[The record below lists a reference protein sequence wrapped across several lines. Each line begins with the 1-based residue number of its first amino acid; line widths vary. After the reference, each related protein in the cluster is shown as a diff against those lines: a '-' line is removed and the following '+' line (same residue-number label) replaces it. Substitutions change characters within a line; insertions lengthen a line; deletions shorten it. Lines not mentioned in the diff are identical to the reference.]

1 MKRKLLLMAGT
12 FIVLL
17 LAFGT
22 YQLFVPGIA
31 LFNPESRGRPLWPR
45 DFNRTDKP
53 TVRTVRDITIY
64 DRSGDGELRG
74 VYKVTRW
81 DKADDGSFLLDHPKA
96 VIFHGD
102 GRRTYMRADAGQIWA
117 EEVAKGFNVRNGKM
131 SGNVKVWFDQSRRME
146 RKHPEDR
153 PHAQRIEECI
163 EITVEDIAFDR
174 DLLEIKTDSR
184 VTLWSNRLDIVG
196 RGLKIL
202 WNEEPRELRLLKIEK
217 GFIMVV
223 KQLEEQMDMI
233 QLPVPESQPA
243 SQPAAGEA
251 IVLAGPP
258 ESQPATAPTTQTAS
272 APAESQ
278 PATQTAS
285 TAPTSAPA
293 SQDVAGLWNL
303 KGDAKTQPASMPAT
317 QPDDDSRAVAS
328 KPASQ
333 PAGEGDVKL
342 ATLPAN
348 DSGDVIVM
356 GPGATTDRNV
366 FKATFHE
373 AVRIHAGRR
382 KLLGAA
388 ELALQFEWDRS
399 WRTGSD
405 DTDDDRRDAPADK
418 PNDRLAKGRPTSETQ
433 AAAALATRPADDD
446 QPAAERYEDTGS
458 RMEIYWDGPLTILPV
473 GHTPKPSRDHYKV
486 TGHGE
491 NVILSAEQARV
502 ICQEFSFQN
511 PRQKAVFS
519 SKADRPAILQ
529 LAGGD
534 EVRVTDSMSF
544 DRSTGQAELTG
555 RGEMVRYIDAPE
567 YVGPELLGVWARE
580 PVSQRVKWDSR
591 VLAHFSEREF
601 PTDTGTSERRPF
613 IKDATFY
620 ENVKL
625 QQLLPP
631 AGETVAPDQQA
642 VGDYVYCDELK
653 VTLETT
659 IDGDVYPTRADASGQ
674 VRARQQAS
682 NITAEKATVFFRPS
696 ETDASTAASQ
706 PAATDETASLGGFQ
720 GGGNIEPTAVDA
732 SGNVTIHYQDAA
744 KPDEPPLKVQ
754 ADTIQADLLEELA
767 VLTGRP
773 AKISQGE
780 NLIEGE
786 VIHLDENSEAV
797 LVTGAGRLAFLTNQD
812 LSGNALASKR
822 PIKIQWSRRMLYH
835 GLSGQGVFAGDVDLD
850 SGEDLLQAGELRLF
864 FEKEAN
870 PRKRQAQAKQRSLGL
885 GVDSYSSRE
894 IHRIE
899 AISGKGD
906 KRLAL
911 MRAQRTVPGA
921 SEQLQQR
928 MELRGEKVL
937 YDART
942 GDTKVIGQGTFLA
955 EDYRPPKP
963 GQRSAP
969 RAGQDIAMASM
980 QLQRPSQT
988 LFTWKKQLFLS
999 QRERHV
1005 NLQEN
1010 VTMVHRSGGK
1020 VLVMKGLKHPD
1031 WGKLSDGRKS
1041 TLRAGEVDAW
1051 FDEPLRQETTG
1062 QGDILDSGPQFG
1074 TLRMFTAVDAVTFSD
1089 GPYTIDGQRVLY
1101 EGFKRLLTV
1110 WGYLPKADTQ
1120 TSARVTYEDPKNGRI
1135 QTWESPTIVWDM
1147 RRDSIKIE
1155 KLEGGGGL

>member
-1 MKRKLLLMAGT
+1 MKRKILLMAGT

-31 LFNPESRGRPLWPR
+31 LFNPEGHWKPLWPQNL
-45 DFNRTDKP
+45 NRTGKP
-53 TVRTVRDITIY
+53 DIRTVRGITIY
-64 DRSGDGELRG
+64 DRSGEGELRG
-74 VYKVTRW
+74 VYKVARW
-81 DKADDGSFLLDHPKA
+81 DKADDGSFLLDHPTA

-102 GRRTYMRADAGQIWA
+102 GRRTYMRADEGQIWA
-117 EEVAKGFNVRNGKM
+117 EEVANGFNVRHGMMK
-131 SGNVKVWFDQSRRME
+131 GNVKVWFDQSRRME

-153 PHAQRIEECI
+153 PHAQRVEECI

-184 VTLWSNRLDIVG
+184 VTLWSSRLDIVG

-202 WNEEPRELRLLKIEK
+202 WNEEPRELRLLQIDK

-233 QLPVPESQPA
+233 QLPVPETQ
-243 SQPAAGEA
+243 
-251 IVLAGPP
+251 
-258 ESQPATAPTTQTAS
+258 PTTQPGQDGAIILTG
-272 APAESQ
+272 PAESQ
-278 PATQTAS
+278 PAQTQPTTQLATTQPAES
-285 TAPTSAPA
+285 QPAPQAATSAPA
-293 SQDVAGLWNL
+293 SQNVADLWNL
-303 KGDAKTQPASMPAT
+303 KGNPQSQPATASADEPALAAASQPQSQPAT
-317 QPDDDSRAVAS
+317 QPGSTKEVKIGTLPTDDDGRV
-328 KPASQ
+328 
-333 PAGEGDVKL
+333 
-342 ATLPAN
+342 
-348 DSGDVIVM
+348 VILE
-356 GPGATTDRNV
+356 PGTTTDRNV

-373 AVRIHAGRR
+373 EVRIHAGRR
-382 KLLGAA
+382 KLLGAV

-399 WRTGSD
+399 WRT
-405 DTDDDRRDAPADK
+405 DDDDEKDKSAPAYASSRDK
-418 PNDRLAKGRPTSETQ
+418 PNERLATGRPTSETQ
-433 AAAALATRPADDD
+433 AAAALTT
-446 QPAAERYEDTGS
+446 QPAEELAPQSYEDTGS
-458 RMEIYWDGPLTILPV
+458 RMEIYWDGPLTILPI
-473 GHTPKPSRDHYKV
+473 GHTETPSRDHYKV

-502 ICQEFSFQN
+502 ICQAFSFQN

-534 EVRVTDSMSF
+534 EVRVSDSMSF
-544 DRSTGQAELTG
+544 DRSTGIAEMIG
-555 RGEMVRYIDAPE
+555 RGEMVRYIDPPE
-567 YVGPELLGVWARE
+567 YVGPELLGVWAKQ
-580 PVSQRVKWDSR
+580 PVSQRVKWDDR

-601 PTDTGTSERRPF
+601 ATATGGSERRPF
-613 IKDATFY
+613 VKDATFY
-620 ENVKL
+620 KDVKL

-631 AGETVAPDQQA
+631 ADESVTPDQQQ

-659 IDGDVYPTRADASGQ
+659 IDGDVYPTRADATGN

-682 NITAEKATVFFRPS
+682 NITAEKATVFFRPAADS
-696 ETDASTAASQ
+696 DATATSQ
-706 PAATDETASLGGFQ
+706 PVATDQTASFGGFQ

-732 SGNVTIHYQDAA
+732 SGKVTIHYVDAT

-754 ADTIQADLLEELA
+754 ADKIQADLLEELG
-767 VLTGRP
+767 VLTGSP
-773 AKISQGE
+773 AKIAQGE

-797 LVTGAGRLAFLTNQD
+797 LVTGAGRLAFLTDQD
-812 LSGNALASKR
+812 LSGNALARKR
-822 PIKIQWSRRMLYH
+822 PIKIQWTRKMLYH
-835 GLSGQGVFAGDVDLD
+835 GQSGQGVFAGDVDLD

-864 FEKEAN
+864 FEKETN
-870 PRKRQAQAKQRSLGL
+870 PRQRKAKAETRSLGL

-937 YDART
+937 YDARS
-942 GDTKVIGQGTFLA
+942 GDTKVLGQGTFLA

-963 GQRSAP
+963 GRRSAP
-969 RAGQDIAMASM
+969 RGGQDIAMASM
-980 QLQRPSQT
+980 QLERPSQT

-999 QRERHV
+999 QRERHI

-1031 WGKLSDGRKS
+1031 WGKLSEGRKS

-1074 TLRMFTAVDAVTFSD
+1074 TLRMFTAVDSVTFSD

-1110 WGYLPKADTQ
+1110 WGYLPNADTQ
-1120 TSARVTYEDPKNGRI
+1120 TSARVTYEDPQTGRL
-1135 QTWESPTIVWDM
+1135 QTWESPTIIWDM

-1155 KLEGGGGL
+1155 KFEGGGGL